1 MVIQGK
7 GLYME
12 QTARQKLI
20 GEAFRADGVASSKIV
35 DQHVKGLTTQ
45 NELFFRLSDVLVEA
59 LMCDNTF
66 KVSNN
71 VLREISK
78 AYDAYLQVPA

>member
-1 MVIQGK
+1 MAIVMK
-7 GLYME
+7 
-12 QTARQKLI
+12 QTPRQELI
-20 GEAFRADGVASSKIV
+20 GEAFRADGVTSAKIV
-35 DQHVKGLTTQ
+35 DQHIKGLTTQ
-45 NELFFRLSDVLVEA
+45 NELIYRLADLLVES

-78 AYDAYLQVPA
+78 AYDAMTIKEKV